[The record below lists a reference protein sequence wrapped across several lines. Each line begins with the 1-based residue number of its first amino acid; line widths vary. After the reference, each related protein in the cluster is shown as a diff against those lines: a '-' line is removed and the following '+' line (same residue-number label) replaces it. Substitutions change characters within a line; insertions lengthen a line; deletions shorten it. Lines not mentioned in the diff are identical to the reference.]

1 MPMRRA
7 LILSSEYPPNI
18 CGGLGT
24 HVANI
29 TAALSGRVSFDV
41 VTPAGFEHETDARI
55 RVHPLALSRE
65 RDHIRVWL
73 RFCESAVACVEA
85 EKLQFDYI
93 HCHDWMTAMAGVVLR
108 NRTGRPFVLN
118 VHLPQRD
125 GETFA
130 VEKLALAM
138 ADRVIVNSIAMRNE
152 LANRAPSA
160 RVIPNGVD
168 PGRYRPRADWPADD
182 GYILFVG
189 RLVPQKGV
197 ITLIEAMAA
206 LLRRASARLVIAG
219 DGLHELYL
227 RRAARNLGCADR
239 VTFAGWARGD
249 ELVRLYQ
256 GAQFV
261 VMPSIYE
268 PFGIVA
274 LEAMACA
281 RPVIASACDGL
292 EEIIEDGVNGVLV
305 PPGDHLRLAA
315 RMLDLLENP
324 QLRAAIG
331 MAARARA
338 LQYSWA
344 AIADQTMSV
353 LDSLQPSP
361 WTTPRRRRISNC
373 ARDLIAT
380 MSGSLGDLTP
390 AIHDLGGAPCNARSS
405 FYNTRRRSLS
415 SSGTR

>member
-1 MPMRRA
+1 MRRT
-7 LILSSEYPPNI
+7 LMLSSEYPPNI

-24 HVANI
+24 HVASI
-29 TAALSGRVSFDV
+29 TAALADRMSFDV
-41 VTPAGFEHETDARI
+41 ITPAGFDHEKDERI
-55 RVHPLALSRE
+55 RVHPLELTRE
-65 RDHIRVWL
+65 RDHVRVWL
-73 RFCESAVACVEA
+73 RFCEAAVAYVEA
-85 EKLQFDYI
+85 EKLPFDYI
-93 HCHDWMTAMAGVVLR
+93 HCHDWMTAMAGVILR
-108 NRTGRPFVLN
+108 ITTGRPLVMN

-130 VEKLALAM
+130 IEKLALAV
-138 ADRVIVNSIAMRNE
+138 ADRVIVNSIAMRDE
-152 LANRAPSA
+152 LAGKAPAVS
-160 RVIPNGVD
+160 VIPNGVD

-239 VTFAGWARGD
+239 VEFVGWAHGG

-274 LEAMACA
+274 LEAMACG

-292 EEIIEDGVNGVLV
+292 KEIIENGVNGVLV

-315 RMLDLLENP
+315 RMLDLLEDP
-324 QLRAAIG
+324 PRRAAVG
-331 MAARARA
+331 MAARTRA
-338 LQYSWA
+338 LQYGWD
-344 AIADQTMSV
+344 AIADETLHV
-353 LDSLQPSP
+353 VDSLQPSH
-361 WTTPRRRRISNC
+361 WTSSRRRLISNC
-373 ARDLIAT
+373 AGDLITT
-380 MSGSLGDLTP
+380 MSDSLGDL
-390 AIHDLGGAPCNARSS
+390 AMVIRDFGGQHAMYDLPSPKPGPARSQAP
-405 FYNTRRRSLS
+405 
-415 SSGTR
+415 